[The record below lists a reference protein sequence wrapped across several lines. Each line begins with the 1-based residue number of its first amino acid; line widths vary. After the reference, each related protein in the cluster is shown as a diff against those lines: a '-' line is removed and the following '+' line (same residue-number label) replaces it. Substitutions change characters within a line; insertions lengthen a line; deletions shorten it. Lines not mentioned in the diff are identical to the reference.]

1 MATEL
6 VGASVWEAKLYEHL
20 TAHGVR
26 LSIRRDLLR
35 FSFHLYN
42 NTDDVDEVV
51 RLSEEWLR
59 QQRARERASAR
70 QDA

>member
-1 MATEL
+1 M
-6 VGASVWEAKLYEHL
+6 GKLYQHL

-42 NTDDVDEVV
+42 NSDDVDEVV
-51 RLSEEWLR
+51 RLSEQWLR
-59 QQRARERASAR
+59 QHGVSAR
-70 QDA
+70 APATV